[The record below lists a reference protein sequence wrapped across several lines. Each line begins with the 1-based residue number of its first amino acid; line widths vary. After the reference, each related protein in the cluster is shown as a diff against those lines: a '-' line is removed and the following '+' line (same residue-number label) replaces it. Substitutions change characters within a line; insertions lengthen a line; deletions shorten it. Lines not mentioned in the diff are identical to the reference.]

1 MVHTVASSKESR
13 QDDPRQEELKI
24 KAMMIKDAMQGR
36 DKTDA
41 VKEASEMPDMSG
53 GCWGGLGPDE
63 HEV

>member
-1 MVHTVASSKESR
+1 MVHTAASSNDSP
-13 QDDPRQEELKI
+13 QDDIRQEQVKI

-53 GCWGGLGPDE
+53 GCWGGLGPGE